1 MIFLNNKY
9 TLWYY
14 NIISRANARELN
26 LDVYVEQHHVIPRSL
41 GGTNAPNNLVFL
53 TGREHFICH
62 MLLVKMTGGIA
73 KYKMVHA
80 AIGMKRARKYQQRY
94 INSRLYEIVKKE
106 FAQISR
112 ERNAGKSLSIETRT
126 KMSLAGKGK
135 KKPNGFGEK
144 ISAALK
150 GKPKGPMSEELKQ
163 RISSKLKGRP
173 SHKKGKK
180 SGPQHTPESKAK
192 IAESNRRRIYSA
204 ETRAKIAIG
213 VKAAN
218 LRRLSN

>member
-14 NIISRANARELN
+14 NIISRANTRELN

-62 MLLVKMTGGIA
+62 MLLVKMTSGIA

-163 RISSKLKGRP
+163 QISSKLKGKNTHR
-173 SHKKGKK
+173 KGKIGEYK
-180 SGPQHTPESKAK
+180 HTLESKAK

-204 ETRAKIAIG
+204 ETRAKIAAG

>member
-14 NIISRANARELN
+14 NIISRANTRELN

-62 MLLVKMTGGIA
+62 MLLVKMTSEIA

-163 RISSKLKGRP
+163 QISSKLKGRP

-180 SGPQHTPESKAK
+180 VGPQHTPESKAK

-204 ETRAKIAIG
+204 ETRAKIAAG